1 HLLLSPGEFGAGLR
15 RPVLQGGKDR
25 KDFVEAP
32 GFVRDHGREK
42 QVFQHG
48 ERAVDAAVVLDP
60 PDPHPGDLLG
70 GKVADLATIQQ
81 DPAPFLP
88 VDAHDASERRRLA
101 HAVAADEGDDPAVPD
116 LEGDAVEDL
125 ALPVPRL
132 EAGDGRVVTL
142 VGRNGMGKTT
152 ALRCIMGIHRQKR
165 GRILLDGREIGHLPP
180 QQIARMG
187 IGWVQDDRGIY
198 GTLSVLENLLLPP
211 VVSDESWSLDKVYS
225 VFPPLKDRASQSGSK
240 LSGGEQ
246 QMLAIARV
254 LRMGAKI
261 LLLDEPTEGL
271 APLLVERVGEI
282 VKEIKS
288 HGLTVL
294 LVEQNLRFATTV
306 ADTHHLI
313 VNGRTVRSLS
323 NQEVVREERELLE
336 YLGV

>member
-1 HLLLSPGEFGAGLR
+1 MLVVDGLQAWYGESQ
-15 RPVLQGGKDR
+15 VL
-25 KDFVEAP
+25 
-32 GFVRDHGREK
+32 HG
-42 QVFQHG
+42 V
-48 ERAVDAAVVLDP
+48 
-60 PDPHPGDLLG
+60 
-70 GKVADLATIQQ
+70 T
-81 DPAPFLP
+81 
-88 VDAHDASERRRLA
+88 
-101 HAVAADEGDDPAVPD
+101 
-116 LEGDAVEDL
+116 LEV
-125 ALPVPRL
+125 
-132 EAGDGRVVTL
+132 GDGQVVTL

-152 ALRCIMGIHRQKR
+152 TLKCIMGIHPQKR
-165 GRILLDGREIGHLPP
+165 GRILLDGRDIGHLPP

-198 GTLSVLENLLLPP
+198 STLSVLENLLLPP
-211 VVSDESWSLDKVYS
+211 VISDESWSLDKVFS
-225 VFPPLKDRASQSGSK
+225 IFPLLKERAAQSGSK

-254 LRMGAKI
+254 LRMGANI

-271 APLLVERVGEI
+271 APLFVQRVGEI
-282 VKEIKS
+282 LKEIKS

>member
-1 HLLLSPGEFGAGLR
+1 MLVVDGLQAWYGESQ
-15 RPVLQGGKDR
+15 VL
-25 KDFVEAP
+25 
-32 GFVRDHGREK
+32 HG
-42 QVFQHG
+42 V
-48 ERAVDAAVVLDP
+48 
-60 PDPHPGDLLG
+60 
-70 GKVADLATIQQ
+70 T
-81 DPAPFLP
+81 
-88 VDAHDASERRRLA
+88 
-101 HAVAADEGDDPAVPD
+101 
-116 LEGDAVEDL
+116 LEV
-125 ALPVPRL
+125 
-132 EAGDGRVVTL
+132 GDGRVVTL